1 MDHRKPPP
9 NRFSKYFS
17 FNEMLKRVLNR
28 PLTIILVILAVTL
41 FFALHI
47 PRLSFRTSVYDLV
60 IKDIPETSR
69 YEAFKKIFG
78 SDEIIQVVV
87 KSKNVFDPSTFRKIE
102 YLAEAASGIKGV
114 RRVISLPGI
123 KNDIDITRR
132 WSPEKFADL
141 IAPVDLFQKNLIS
154 ADRRTT
160 VLTLVLKKEARNEIV
175 IKDVEKIIAGA
186 PRDLSVYQI
195 GMPLVSMALAEFTEK
210 DFFRLTPITLLL
222 ITIILFFVLRNVRG
236 VLLPITCVMLALVWT
251 FGFMALIH
259 IPLSMLTM
267 IVPVFLIAIGA
278 AYCLYIVSEYLV
290 CAQHAD
296 SQTDAVF
303 STFYNI
309 TFPTIM
315 AIFTTAIGIGSLFVN
330 RITAIREFAIFSCFG
345 MFSLMVILLTFFP
358 AALALIPL
366 PGKRKTDLNRT
377 DRFFDR
383 FIDRII
389 SLNLNH
395 QKITLPLIAVL
406 VVFCIVGIFR
416 IRVET
421 NPMEYFKKDIPVSR
435 HFHDIYQ
442 DMSGS
447 FPINLV
453 MESKNEDYFEDPL
466 SLIEIANVQKFLE
479 TLPGV
484 DKTVSFADYI
494 KLVNYALNQFDPK
507 YYTIPEE
514 AFEVSM
520 LINNYKIML
529 GEDMLSHF
537 MDADLS
543 KTNIL
548 LLTHISSSRDFLRTR
563 ERILAHVQQ
572 NFSGDLAWDVTGLG
586 VVVSASN
593 QLLTMGQIKSLS
605 LTIILVFGIMFVLF
619 LSIKVGLIAIA
630 ANLFPI
636 IVCFGIMGWFGID
649 LSMATS
655 LIASIAI
662 GLAVDDTIH
671 YLVRYNREFKKDL
684 DKKRAL
690 KETLK
695 QMGRPIIFT
704 TLAISVGFSIL
715 AYSSFK
721 PTSIFGVMM
730 MITMISA
737 LVGDMILLPSL
748 MLHVNLV
755 TLWDLVRLK
764 LGKDPHHGISLFKGM
779 SPTQVHYVFM
789 AGAIKKID
797 SGEVLFYKGDSSDS
811 MYAVISGAMN
821 EIIPLINE
829 HQERKLS
836 MQKVVNRI
844 RVGDVVGEKGFLRSI
859 RRSSTV
865 IATEPVELL
874 QINWKMIHR
883 LQWLYPPTANKFFLN
898 FLAILCDRLERA
910 NYSLLEET
918 LLDDLTGFYH
928 KNGFLAILEMET
940 QRVRRYGG
948 DLSLY
953 LMRVEFDMTNYD
965 SVYNAKRQVFYF
977 IGKILS
983 GQVRNGD
990 TLGRL
995 DSRTFV
1001 MLMPQIPI
1009 QKARAVSNRLQDLLK
1024 KRLFETN
1031 EVRLKITLSLVGL
1044 VCETDKTG
1052 LDLLARATE
1061 TLNSSMEL

>member
-1 MDHRKPPP
+1 
-9 NRFSKYFS
+9 
-17 FNEMLKRVLNR
+17 MLKIALSR
-28 PLTIILVILAVTL
+28 PLTIVLVILAVTL

-47 PRLSFRTSVYDLV
+47 PQLSFRTSIYDLA
-60 IKDIPETSR
+60 IEDIPETSR
-69 YEAFKKIFG
+69 YKAFKKIFG

-102 YLAEAASGIKGV
+102 CLAKAASEIKGV

-123 KNDIDITRR
+123 KNDIDITGR
-132 WSPEKFADL
+132 WSLEKFADL
-141 IAPVDLFQKNLIS
+141 VTQADLFQRNLIS
-154 ADRRTT
+154 ADHKTT
-160 VLTLVLKKEARNEIV
+160 VLTLVLGKGVRNEIV
-175 IKDVEKIIAGA
+175 IQGVEKIIAGA
-186 PRDLSVYQI
+186 PSNLFLYQI
-195 GMPLVSMALAEFTEK
+195 GMPLVSKALAEFTEK

-222 ITIILFFVLRNVRG
+222 ITIILFFVFRNIRG
-236 VLLPITCVMLALVWT
+236 VLLPVTCITLVLVWT

-267 IVPVFLIAIGA
+267 IVPVFLIAIGT

-290 CAQHAD
+290 CVQHAD
-296 SQTDAVF
+296 SPVDAVF
-303 STFYNI
+303 STFSNI
-309 TFPTIM
+309 TFPTIL
-315 AIFTTAIGIGSLFVN
+315 AIFTTTIGISSLFVN

-345 MFSLMVILLTFFP
+345 MFSLIVILLAFFP
-358 AALALIPL
+358 AMMVLIPL
-366 PGKRKTDLNRT
+366 PRKKKTDLNRT

-383 FIDRII
+383 FIDKII

-406 VVFCIVGIFR
+406 VIFCIVGMFR

-442 DMSGS
+442 DLSGS
-447 FPINLV
+447 FPINVV
-453 MESKNEDYFEDPL
+453 MESKNEDYFEDPI
-466 SLIEIANVQKFLE
+466 SLGEIARAQKFLE

-484 DKTVSFADYI
+484 DKTLSFVDYI
-494 KLVNYALNQFDPK
+494 KLVNYALNQFEPK
-507 YYTIPEE
+507 YYAIPEE
-514 AFEVSM
+514 AFEINM

-529 GEDMLSHF
+529 GEDMFSRF
-537 MDADLS
+537 MNTDLS
-543 KTNIL
+543 KSNIL
-548 LLTHISSSRDFLRTR
+548 LLTHISSSRDFLQTR

-572 NFSGDLAWDVTGLG
+572 NFSGDLTWTVTGFG
-586 VVVSASN
+586 IVISASN
-593 QLLTMGQIKSLS
+593 HLLTKGQIKSLS

-619 LSIKVGLIAIA
+619 LSIKVGLVAIA
-630 ANLFPI
+630 TNFFPI
-636 IVCFGIMGWFGID
+636 IVCFGIMGWFRID

-671 YLVRYNREFKKDL
+671 YLVRYNHEFKKDL

-695 QMGRPIIFT
+695 QVGRPIIFT

-721 PTSIFGVMM
+721 PTSIFGIMM

-737 LVGDMILLPSL
+737 MVGDMIPLPSL

-764 LGKDPHHGISLFKGM
+764 LGKDPRHISLFKGM
-779 SPTQVHYVFM
+779 SRTQVHYVFM

-797 SGEVLFYKGDSSDS
+797 SGEVLFYKGDPSDS

-829 HQERKLS
+829 NQERKLS
-836 MQKVVNRI
+836 MHKVVNLI
-844 RVGDVVGEKGFLRSI
+844 KVGDVVGEKGFLRSI
-859 RRSSTV
+859 RQSSTV
-865 IATEPVELL
+865 IATEPAELL
-874 QINWKMIHR
+874 QINWKMINR
-883 LQWLYPPTANKFFLN
+883 LQWLYPPTANKFFFNL
-898 FLAILCDRLERA
+898 LAILCDRLEKA

-918 LLDDLTGFYH
+918 LVDDLTGFYH

-940 QRVRRYGG
+940 QRAKRYGG

-953 LMRVEFDMTNYD
+953 LMRIEFDMTNYD
-965 SVYNAKRQVFYF
+965 SVYHAKNQIFRF

-983 GQVRNGD
+983 DQVRNGD

-995 DSRTFV
+995 DSRTFAI
-1001 MLMPQIPI
+1001 LMPQIPI
-1009 QKARAVSNRLQDLLK
+1009 QKAQVVSNRLQDLLK
-1024 KRLFETN
+1024 KKIFETN
-1031 EVRLKITLSLVGL
+1031 EVRLKITLGLAGL
-1044 VCETDKTG
+1044 VHETNKTG
-1052 LDLLARATE
+1052 LDLLTRATKA
-1061 TLNSSMEL
+1061 LNSFIEL